1 MTATATPPVTSAPG
15 GNDVLI
21 ERDGHVLR
29 ITLNRPARRNAITNE
44 LCDELRNAFDSHRDD
59 TSIRCAVLTGA
70 GDAAFCAGGD
80 LKPGT
85 SPFEVNFNDIGT
97 RYAAALMA
105 GKTFPVPV
113 VARVNGACMA
123 GGMGLLA
130 MCDLAVA
137 SDDVKFG
144 LPEVRIGVFPFQVAP
159 FLRQRIA
166 EHHLADLA
174 YTGRHIDA
182 ATAQSMGL
190 LNRVVPRAELDSAVA
205 DYVDAITQAAPNAVR
220 RGKYGLAHMQGM
232 SLRQALGLA
241 ESLVI
246 PMSLADDA
254 REGIASF
261 NEKRRPSWGNANQPD
276 TSK

>member
-1 MTATATPPVTSAPG
+1 MTAKPPAPDVS
-15 GNDVLI
+15 GNDVLTQRI
-21 ERDGHVLR
+21 GPVLR

-44 LCDELRNAFDSHRDD
+44 LCDELREIFETHRHD

-70 GDAAFCAGGD
+70 GEAFCAGGD

-85 SPFEVNFNDIGT
+85 SPFEVDFNDIGT

-137 SDDVKFG
+137 SEDVKFG

-182 ATAQSMGL
+182 FTAQSMGL
-190 LNRVVPRAELDSAVA
+190 LNRVVPRTELDSAVA
-205 DYVDAITQAAPNAVR
+205 EYVDAIAAAAPNAVR

-241 ESLVI
+241 ESLVV

-261 NEKRRPSWGNANQPD
+261 NEKRRPTWRGAVQQDASR
-276 TSK
+276 